1 MLAPPPKTTMSPLR
15 RACRTFAA
23 SRTLLRKTP
32 FIEPKSTIENVTGP
46 PAAPSSHRS
55 SACLREMFMG
65 CVLDFKSIA
74 LPFDRPIVNGAA
86 AAEEP
91 RGEEHV
97 YEYSVDASEET
108 VVVRT
113 NLIMLDEATSA
124 TRQFKLILNCG
135 RSILNF

>member
-1 MLAPPPKTTMSPLR
+1 
-15 RACRTFAA
+15 
-23 SRTLLRKTP
+23 
-32 FIEPKSTIENVTGP
+32 
-46 PAAPSSHRS
+46 
-55 SACLREMFMG
+55 MG

-113 NLIMLDEATSA
+113 NLIMLPMKTSG
-124 TRQFKLILNCG
+124 TNYLKRG

>member
-1 MLAPPPKTTMSPLR
+1 
-15 RACRTFAA
+15 
-23 SRTLLRKTP
+23 
-32 FIEPKSTIENVTGP
+32 
-46 PAAPSSHRS
+46 
-55 SACLREMFMG
+55 MFMG

-124 TRQFKLILNCG
+124 TRQLNFNCG
-135 RSILNF
+135 RRF

>member
-1 MLAPPPKTTMSPLR
+1 
-15 RACRTFAA
+15 
-23 SRTLLRKTP
+23 
-32 FIEPKSTIENVTGP
+32 
-46 PAAPSSHRS
+46 
-55 SACLREMFMG
+55 MFMG

-113 NLIMLDEATSA
+113 NLIMLDRMKATSV
-124 TRQFKLILNCG
+124 TRIINCG
-135 RSILNF
+135 RRF